1 MAAGS
6 GDARRTRAEAR
17 ADLIRRLFAVA
28 ISVGFAATLARM
40 TWVQNGALPGPAELN
55 QTLILGTALLAAV
68 LGWESHLLA
77 MAEKPLFGFSRFLVN
92 LVLVFI
98 YMFLLMASAH
108 PECMLWTLA
117 VVFVLYVVWDVL
129 TMREQIASYDPAL
142 EGAPAPSPR
151 RLECLCRRL
160 CRQRAGLAR
169 TCDHAGLG
177 RLFRP
182 AGRGRGRTRLRAHPH
197 DMRVRTH
204 WPRGLLDGR
213 DLPDRAPARWT
224 VHAPADPLCP
234 DRADRGRSVFPV
246 PVRRVAV
253 PPVIP
258 PR

>member
-6 GDARRTRAEAR
+6 EDARRTRAEAR

-40 TWVQNGALPGPAELN
+40 TWVQNGALPGPAEFN

-92 LVLVFI
+92 LVLIFI

-142 EGAPAPSPR
+142 EGAPAAT
-151 RLECLCRRL
+151 
-160 CRQRAGLAR
+160 AGQIWNVYAGGFADSAQVSRGPAITLVWAGYFILLA
-169 TCDHAGLG
+169 A
-177 RLFRP
+177 
-182 AGRGRGRTRLRAHPH
+182 
-197 DMRVRTH
+197 VV
-204 WPRGLLDGR
+204 DGR
-213 DLPDRAPARWT
+213 AYAHIRTTCVFALIGLVGFWMDATFRIEHRPGGWSMRRRILFVLIALIAAGVYFRFQSAALP
-224 VHAPADPLCP
+224 L
-234 DRADRGRSVFPV
+234 
-246 PVRRVAV
+246 
-253 PPVIP
+253 VIP